1 MRRNAS
7 HLLVPGVL
15 ALLAVLLIGGT
26 RGLAEPSHA
35 SRPKSAAAT
44 PAARIVSTE
53 FLATA
58 SLTRTITS
66 AAKKPEPEL
75 LHDVVPAA
83 ATLGPKTIMMEVTAY
98 CPCKKCCG
106 PDAAGITASG
116 KLVNHNAG
124 QFVAADA
131 RVPFHTKLIIPG
143 YANGQAVPV
152 LDRGGAIKGRKLDVF
167 FPTHEQALK
176 WGRRMVPVTLAD

>member
-15 ALLAVLLIGGT
+15 ALLAVVLIGGT
-26 RGLAEPSHA
+26 RGLAEPSH
-35 SRPKSAAAT
+35 STHGKSVT
-44 PAARIVSTE
+44 PVPQSAE

-58 SLTRTITS
+58 SITRTVTS
-66 AAKKPEPEL
+66 AARKPEPEL
-75 LHDVVPAA
+75 LHDAAPAA

-116 KLVNHNAG
+116 KLVSQNAG

-131 RVPFHTKLIIPG
+131 RLPFHTKLIIPG
-143 YANGQAVPV
+143 YAGGQPVPV
-152 LDRGGAIKGRKLDVF
+152 LDRGGAIKGYKLDVF
-167 FPTHEQALK
+167 FPTHEQALQ
-176 WGRRMVPVTLAD
+176 WGRRTLPVTLAD